1 MMKRILA
8 IVRILAGALLVSL
21 SIKKFLDAGFF
32 EPEGLARELSQN
44 GTAFPFYQAIL
55 DRYIFPRATVFAF
68 LVAAGELIV
77 GLSFLLGAFTNL
89 FSVVAVFMILNF
101 CLAVCYGNIG
111 SLIGHLVFIGVVGL
125 ISVYS
130 AGTTWG
136 VDASLARRLS
146 SRLVFFPYRKQ
157 R

>member
-8 IVRILAGALLVSL
+8 IVRILFGALLVSV
-21 SIKKFLDAGFF
+21 SIKKFGDAGFF

-44 GTAFPFYQAIL
+44 GVAFPFYQAIL
-55 DRYIFPRATVFAF
+55 DRYIFPHATVFAF

-89 FSVVAVFMILNF
+89 FSVVAIFMILNF
-101 CLAVCYGNIG
+101 CMAVCYGNIG

-125 ISVYS
+125 LGVYS
-130 AGTTWG
+130 AGSVWG

-146 SRLVFFPYRKQ
+146 SHLVFFPYQKQ